1 MALQINLASTQFG
14 APAPQAYARV
24 TNFFGNKDNIQVQVS
39 VHFSKDARDSNLSPV
54 REDQHY
60 IGLADLAGK
69 GELMT
74 AIYTVLKTMSPYQGA
89 TDV

>member
-74 AIYTVLKTMSPYQGA
+74 AIYTVLKTMSQYQGA

>member
-1 MALQINLASTQFG
+1 MALKLSLQQTQFG
-14 APAPQAYARV
+14 VPAPEAYARV
-24 TNFFGNKDNIQVQVS
+24 TNFFGNKDNIQVQVA
-39 VHFSKDARDSNLSPV
+39 VYFNKDARDANMSTV
-54 REDQHY
+54 MEHAHY

-74 AIYTVLKTMSPYQGA
+74 AIYTVLKTMSTYEGS

>member
-1 MALQINLASTQFG
+1 MALKLNLSSTQFG
-14 APAPQAYARV
+14 AAAPEAYARV

-39 VHFSKDARDSNLSPV
+39 VHYNEDARHGNMSPV
-54 REDQHY
+54 MEHAHY

-74 AIYTVLKTMSPYQGA
+74 AIYTVLKTMAEYQGA

>member
-1 MALQINLASTQFG
+1 MALKLNLSSTQFG
-14 APAPQAYARV
+14 AAAPEAYARV

-39 VHFSKDARDSNLSPV
+39 VHYNEDARHGNMSPV
-54 REDQHY
+54 MEHAHY

-69 GELMT
+69 GELMP
-74 AIYTVLKTMSPYQGA
+74 AIYEVLKTMAPYQGA

>member
-1 MALQINLASTQFG
+1 MALQLNLTTTQFG
-14 APAPQAYARV
+14 SPAPEAYARV
-24 TNFFGNKDNIQVQVS
+24 TNLFGNKDNIQVQVA
-39 VHFSKDARDSNLSPV
+39 VYFSKDARDANMSTV
-54 REDQHY
+54 MEHAHY

-74 AIYTVLKTMSPYQGA
+74 AIYTVLKTMSTYEGS

>member
-1 MALQINLASTQFG
+1 MALKINIEQTQFG
-14 APAPQAYARV
+14 APAPEAYARV

-74 AIYTVLKTMSPYQGA
+74 AIYTVLKTMSQYQGA

>member
-1 MALQINLASTQFG
+1 MALKLNLGTTQFG
-14 APAPQAYARV
+14 APAPEAYARV

-54 REDQHY
+54 REDAHY
-60 IGLADLAGK
+60 IGLADIAGK
-69 GELMT
+69 GDLLP
-74 AIYTVLKTMSPYQGA
+74 AIYGVLKTMSTYEGS

>member
-1 MALQINLASTQFG
+1 MALKLNLSSTQFG
-14 APAPQAYARV
+14 AAAPEAYARV

-39 VHFSKDARDSNLSPV
+39 VHYNEDARHVNMSPV
-54 REDQHY
+54 MEHAHY

-74 AIYTVLKTMSPYQGA
+74 AIYTVLKTMAQYQGA

>member
-54 REDQHY
+54 MEHAHY
-60 IGLADLAGK
+60 IGLADIEGK
-69 GELMT
+69 GDLLP
-74 AIYTVLKTMSPYQGA
+74 AIYGVLKTMSQYQGA

>member
-1 MALQINLASTQFG
+1 MALKLNLGTTQFG
-14 APAPQAYARV
+14 AAAPEAYARV

-39 VHFSKDARDSNLSPV
+39 VHYNADARHGNMSPV
-54 REDQHY
+54 MEHAHY

-74 AIYTVLKTMSPYQGA
+74 AIYEVLKTMSQYQGA

>member
-1 MALQINLASTQFG
+1 MALKLNLGTTQFG
-14 APAPQAYARV
+14 AAAPEAYARV

-39 VHFSKDARDSNLSPV
+39 VHYNEDARHGNMSPV
-54 REDQHY
+54 MEHAHY

-74 AIYTVLKTMSPYQGA
+74 AIYTVLKTMSQYQGA

>member
-1 MALQINLASTQFG
+1 MALKLNLSSTQFG
-14 APAPQAYARV
+14 AAAPEAYARV

-39 VHFSKDARDSNLSPV
+39 VHYNEDARHGNMSPV
-54 REDQHY
+54 MEHAHY

-74 AIYTVLKTMSPYQGA
+74 AIYTVLKTMAPYQGA

>member
-1 MALQINLASTQFG
+1 MALKINIEQTQFG
-14 APAPQAYARV
+14 APAPEAYARV

-54 REDQHY
+54 REDAHY

-74 AIYTVLKTMSPYQGA
+74 AIYTVLKTMAEYQGA

>member
-1 MALQINLASTQFG
+1 MALKLNLGTTQFG
-14 APAPQAYARV
+14 AAAPEAYARV

-39 VHFSKDARDSNLSPV
+39 VHYNADARHGNMSPV
-54 REDQHY
+54 MEHAHY

-69 GELMT
+69 GELMP
-74 AIYTVLKTMSPYQGA
+74 AIYEVLKTMAPYQGA

>member
-1 MALQINLASTQFG
+1 MALKINIEQTQFG
-14 APAPQAYARV
+14 APAPEAYARV

-39 VHFSKDARDSNLSPV
+39 VHYNADARHGNMSPV
-54 REDQHY
+54 MEHAHY
-60 IGLADLAGK
+60 IGLADLTGK

-74 AIYTVLKTMSPYQGA
+74 AIYTVLKTMSQYQGA

>member
-14 APAPQAYARV
+14 APAPEAYARV

-54 REDQHY
+54 MEHAHY
-60 IGLADLAGK
+60 INIADLVGK
-69 GELMT
+69 GDLIP
-74 AIYTVLKTMSPYQGA
+74 AIYTVLKTMSPYAGS

>member
-1 MALQINLASTQFG
+1 MALQLNLTQTQFG
-14 APAPQAYARV
+14 SPAPQAYAKI
-24 TNFFGNKDNIQVQVS
+24 TNFFGNKDNIQVQVA
-39 VHFSKDARDSNLSPV
+39 VYFSKDARDANMSTV
-54 REDQHY
+54 MEHAHY

-74 AIYTVLKTMSPYQGA
+74 AIYTVLKTMSTYEGS

>member
-1 MALQINLASTQFG
+1 MALKLNLGTTQFG
-14 APAPQAYARV
+14 AAAPEAYARV

-39 VHFSKDARDSNLSPV
+39 VHYNEDARHGNMSPV
-54 REDQHY
+54 MEHAHY

-69 GELMT
+69 GELMP
-74 AIYTVLKTMSPYQGA
+74 AIYEVLKTMAPYQGA

>member
-1 MALQINLASTQFG
+1 MALQLNLTQTQFG
-14 APAPQAYARV
+14 SPAPQAYAKI
-24 TNFFGNKDNIQVQVS
+24 TNFFGNRDNIQVQVA
-39 VHFSKDARDSNLSPV
+39 VYFSKDARDANMSTV
-54 REDQHY
+54 MEHAHY

-74 AIYTVLKTMSPYQGA
+74 AIYTVLKTMSTYEGS

>member
-1 MALQINLASTQFG
+1 MALKLNLSSTQFG
-14 APAPQAYARV
+14 AAAPEAYARV

-39 VHFSKDARDSNLSPV
+39 VHYNEDARHENMSPV
-54 REDQHY
+54 MEHAHY

-74 AIYTVLKTMSPYQGA
+74 AIYEVLKTMDQYQGA

>member
-1 MALQINLASTQFG
+1 MALQLNLTQTQFG
-14 APAPQAYARV
+14 VPAPEAYARI
-24 TNFFGNKDNIQVQVS
+24 TNFYGTKDNLQVQVAIYYN
-39 VHFSKDARDSNLSPV
+39 KDARDANMSTVMEHP
-54 REDQHY
+54 HF

-74 AIYTVLKTMSPYQGA
+74 AIYEVLKTMSPYLGA